1 MLRARETPPTRAVMT
16 SDSRHQPPR
25 RQTKC
30 DTSISTRVST
40 GQSVSHQ
47 GGGAGSALLSRGG
60 EFAGVWAG
68 RSGAY
73 RGQWANSTDRA
84 TSVQRCAGERRC
96 GDVVGGGGGGSS
108 STRTRLIGGP
118 LSLSEASLT
127 TGSLEGNSARISS
140 GGEEHASLSLSKAHS
155 RNPRRDWRNCAQ
167 ARQLHCGA

>member
-1 MLRARETPPTRAVMT
+1 MIYINANADEGERRR
-16 SDSRHQPPR
+16 PPR
-25 RQTKC
+25 RAVVKEC

-40 GQSVSHQ
+40 GRVSSQ

-73 RGQWANSTDRA
+73 RGQCARSTDRA

-108 STRTRLIGGP
+108 STRTRFTGGP

-127 TGSLEGNSARISS
+127 TGSLDGNNVRMSS
-140 GGEEHASLSLSKAHS
+140 DGTEHASLSLSKAHS
-155 RNPRRDWRNCAQ
+155 RKPRRLWRNCAQ
-167 ARQLHCGA
+167 ARQLH